1 MNCSVWGVLISAGS
15 CFGLQM
21 LIKRAKL
28 YTEVVTFSLRVLLF
42 HHNDLFVF
50 IKHMPF

>member
-28 YTEVVTFSLRVLLF
+28 YTEVVTFSVHLAYYFCNIMIYLC
-42 HHNDLFVF
+42 
-50 IKHMPF
+50 